1 MGSRALNRQIRS
13 KKKLLCECSGL
24 ILKNYV
30 KKTTATKTSLL
41 IRAIQSHCGLLTRK
55 KIKRPVTV
63 APPYPPPLHQNEGK
77 QQKKIEIE
85 SVFHVFSTT
94 LQKDELFSF

>member
-1 MGSRALNRQIRS
+1 MSMGSRALNRQIRS
-13 KKKLLCECSGL
+13 KKKLWCECSGL

-55 KIKRPVTV
+55 NK
-63 APPYPPPLHQNEGK
+63 
-77 QQKKIEIE
+77 
-85 SVFHVFSTT
+85 TT
-94 LQKDELFSF
+94 SDSRAAIS

>member
-1 MGSRALNRQIRS
+1 MFRIDLKKQTNYCDKKQKENKKQFTQNQSDS
-13 KKKLLCECSGL
+13 KC
-24 ILKNYV
+24 
-30 KKTTATKTSLL
+30 
-41 IRAIQSHCGLLTRK
+41 HCGVLTR

-63 APPYPPPLHQNEGK
+63 ALPYPPPLHQNEGK
-77 QQKKIEIE
+77 LQKKIEIE